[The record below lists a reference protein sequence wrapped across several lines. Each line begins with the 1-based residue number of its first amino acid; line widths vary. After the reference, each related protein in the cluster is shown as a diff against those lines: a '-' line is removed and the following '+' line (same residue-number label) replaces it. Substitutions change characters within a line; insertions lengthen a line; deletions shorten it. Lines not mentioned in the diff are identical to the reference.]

1 MLFEYGLFMGA
12 LEKEKVCFVCK
23 GNPKIASDLKGITY
37 IDGNLGETQVKLKL
51 KDWIE
56 AIEG

>member
-1 MLFEYGLFMGA
+1 MGA

-37 IDGNLGETQVKLKL
+37 IDGDLGETQVKLKL